1 VCSNFAAA
9 IESVP
14 NYKMFSVFG
23 KTGLM
28 EYSDVVKVM
37 DVGSMSWEDPTVE
50 GTKPPAREDMAVCY
64 DPKLCRLFFHGGWAN
79 RWMEDLWTLN
89 VSPIIGPP
97 YATLSVSPIIG
108 PVRLFSTAVL
118 VAGLIKQMDP
128 WTLPSGWSGAA
139 TVPERE
145 STHPRCMPCDP

>member
-37 DVGSMSWEDPTVE
+37 DVGDMSWVDPQ
-50 GTKPPAREDMAVCY
+50 
-64 DPKLCRLFFHGGWAN
+64 
-79 RWMEDLWTLN
+79 
-89 VSPIIGPP
+89 
-97 YATLSVSPIIG
+97 
-108 PVRLFSTAVL
+108 VRV
-118 VAGLIKQMDP
+118 
-128 WTLPSGWSGAA
+128 
-139 TVPERE
+139 
-145 STHPRCMPCDP
+145 